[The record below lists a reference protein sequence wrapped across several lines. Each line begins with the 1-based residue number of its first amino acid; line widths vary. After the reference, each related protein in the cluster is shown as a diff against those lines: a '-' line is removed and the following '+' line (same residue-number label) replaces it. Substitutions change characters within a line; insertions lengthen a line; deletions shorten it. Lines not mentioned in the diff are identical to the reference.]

1 MFGCLKQGKAF
12 YWNVVLL
19 AIPILLQNLITNSL
33 GLIDAAMVGTLGEA
47 PLAAVTIANIPVFMI
62 QLIIFGLQ
70 SGSSVLIS
78 QYWGKGDTDSIN
90 RVIGIGWYAAGG
102 ISLLFALVMSLFPTE
117 LMGLLTDNTEL
128 VDIAAGYARV
138 VGPSY
143 VLGSITGVYIGA
155 HRSMENP
162 RLGFAIFSVSMC
174 TNTFLNWVLIFGNLG
189 APRLG
194 VMGAAIATFT
204 ARVVEFLVMAVH
216 AAADKRFRLRLPAVF
231 RPGRGLWERFG
242 RYSGPVLINETLW
255 GAGTSLYKVVMGHM
269 EGSTEIL
276 AARAV
281 AGNIEDICIVGIF
294 AVAAT
299 TAIVVGREIGRGS
312 GPDAVYQVG
321 AALNLL
327 SMLVGAMV
335 GLLMLGLVHFVLPG
349 VVYPIFDLSERA
361 AATSNMML
369 LFTIVLLPLRA
380 YNSTN
385 IVGVLRGGGDVR
397 AAMYIDLLPMWVV
410 AIPLAALFGLG
421 LRWGI
426 FWVFVGISME
436 QLVKFWAGVS
446 RFRSGLWIND
456 VTQVT

>member
-1 MFGCLKQGKAF
+1 M
-12 YWNVVLL
+12 
-19 AIPILLQNLITNSL
+19 
-33 GLIDAAMVGTLGEA
+33 
-47 PLAAVTIANIPVFMI
+47 
-62 QLIIFGLQ
+62 
-70 SGSSVLIS
+70 
-78 QYWGKGDTDSIN
+78 
-90 RVIGIGWYAAGG
+90 
-102 ISLLFALVMSLFPTE
+102 
-117 LMGLLTDNTEL
+117 
-128 VDIAAGYARV
+128 
-138 VGPSY
+138 
-143 VLGSITGVYIGA
+143 
-155 HRSMENP
+155 
-162 RLGFAIFSVSMC
+162 
-174 TNTFLNWVLIFGNLG
+174 
-189 APRLG
+189 
-194 VMGAAIATFT
+194 
-204 ARVVEFLVMAVH
+204 
-216 AAADKRFRLRLPAVF
+216 
-231 RPGRGLWERFG
+231 
-242 RYSGPVLINETLW
+242 LINETLW

-281 AGNIEDICIVGIF
+281 AGNIEDISIVGIF